1 MNLLGKI
8 FVVLIFVM
16 SLVFAAFSIMV
27 YATHT
32 NWRQE
37 IMRTPAEVRGNQQP
51 GYKHQLE
58 QARADNADLTDQIA
72 RLTAQKNAELA
83 AKNQALAKEETMNQ
97 ALSKEKAAL
106 DEQLKAKDM
115 ALAQKSE
122 ALRVS
127 EENEAHMTAENK
139 GLREQI
145 AAAHRETDEH
155 VKKSVALQDRLTIA
169 TGQLS
174 VLKERNDQLSKD
186 VTNARLLL
194 GSKGATLQDPVDA
207 SKIHVAGTVTAVSST
222 KVELSIGF
230 DDGVRVG
237 QQLDIYRGDKYV
249 GRIKIIDAKPDN
261 AVGSILTEYQQLPI
275 QRGDNVASHIST

>member
-58 QARADNADLTDQIA
+58 QARAENADLTDQIA

-97 ALSKEKAAL
+97 TLSKEKATL
-106 DEQLKAKDM
+106 DEQLKAKDL

-127 EENEAHMTAENK
+127 SQNEENLTKENK
-139 GLREQI
+139 GLRDQI
-145 AAAHRETDEH
+145 VGVNREIDDH
-155 VKKSVALQDRLTIA
+155 VKKYVAAQDQLTIA
-169 TGQLS
+169 TGQLT
-174 VLKERNDQLSKD
+174 VLKERSEQLAIEL
-186 VTNARLLL
+186 TNAKLLL
-194 GSKGATLQDPVDA
+194 GPNKTSKDPVDA
-207 SKIHVAGTVTAVSST
+207 RTIHVAGQVTAVSST